1 MGEGRGEGAAYSA
14 PLFYVMNPDFS
25 KNHFALFGIEPRFA
39 IDVAALD
46 IAYREV
52 QREVHPDRFANAS
65 DAEKRLAAQWATQ
78 ANGAYRT
85 LKSPLNRGRYLLQ
98 LSGID
103 TEEERNTAMPLEFLM
118 QQMEWREAVVDAKV
132 KKDDVK
138 LDQLAAD
145 KRREEKLLFAK
156 LAEQLA
162 VSTSMSDARETVR
175 KLRFLE
181 KLGEEID
188 LAAEEIES

>member
-1 MGEGRGEGAAYSA
+1 
-14 PLFYVMNPDFS
+14 MNPDFS
-25 KNHFALFGIEPRFA
+25 KNHFELFGITPRFA

-138 LDQLAAD
+138 LDQLAC
-145 KRREEKLLFAK
+145 KKQREEKLLFTE
-156 LAEQLA
+156 LAEQLSLPA
-162 VSTSMSDARETVR
+162 TIADARETVR

-188 LAAEEIES
+188 IAAEEIES

>member
-1 MGEGRGEGAAYSA
+1 MTPG
-14 PLFYVMNPDFS
+14 
-25 KNHFALFGIEPRFA
+25 FA

-52 QREVHPDRFANAS
+52 QREVHPDRFATAS

-98 LSGID
+98 LNGID

-118 QQMEWREAVVDAKV
+118 QQMEWREAVVEAKAS
-132 KKDDVK
+132 KDDSK
-138 LDQLAAD
+138 LDQLATD

-156 LAEQLA
+156 LTEQLA
-162 VSTSMSDARETVR
+162 RTTSMADARETVR

-188 LAAEEIES
+188 IAAEEIES

>member
-1 MGEGRGEGAAYSA
+1 MTPA
-14 PLFYVMNPDFS
+14 
-25 KNHFALFGIEPRFA
+25 FA
-39 IDVAALD
+39 IDVVALD

-52 QREVHPDRFANAS
+52 QREVHPDRFATAS

-78 ANGAYRT
+78 ANEAYRT
-85 LKSPLNRGRYLLQ
+85 LKSPLNRGRYLLK
-98 LSGID
+98 LHGID
-103 TEEERNTAMPLEFLM
+103 TEEERNTAMPLEFLV
-118 QQMEWREAVVDAKV
+118 QQMEWREAVVEAKAR
-132 KKDDVK
+132 KDEVK

-145 KRREEKLLFAK
+145 KQHEEKLLFVR

-162 VSTSMSDARETVR
+162 RPASMVDARETVR

-188 LAAEEIES
+188 LAVEEIES

>member
-1 MGEGRGEGAAYSA
+1 MTPG
-14 PLFYVMNPDFS
+14 
-25 KNHFALFGIEPRFA
+25 FA
-39 IDVAALD
+39 IDAAALD
-46 IAYREV
+46 VAYREV
-52 QREVHPDRFANAS
+52 QREVHPDRFATAS

-98 LSGID
+98 LNGID

-118 QQMEWREAVVDAKV
+118 QQMEWREAVVEAKTS
-132 KKDDVK
+132 KDDAK
-138 LDQLAAD
+138 LDQLATE

-162 VSTSMSDARETVR
+162 LETSMADARETVR

-188 LAAEEIES
+188 IAAEEIES

>member
-1 MGEGRGEGAAYSA
+1 MTPA
-14 PLFYVMNPDFS
+14 FT
-25 KNHFALFGIEPRFA
+25 
-39 IDVAALD
+39 IDIAALD

-52 QREVHPDRFANAS
+52 QREVHPDRFATAS

-103 TEEERNTAMPLEFLM
+103 TEEERNTAMPLEFLV
-118 QQMEWREAVVDAKV
+118 QQMEWREAVVEAKAAKDDAK
-132 KKDDVK
+132 
-138 LDQLAAD
+138 LAQLATD
-145 KRREEKLLFAK
+145 QRSEEKQLFAK

-162 VSTSMSDARETVR
+162 SKVSMPGARETVR

-188 LAAEEIES
+188 IAAEEIES